1 MSDDQLQ
8 IPLDAVEPE
17 PAPEADEAATEPPAL
32 PEGWLSEFGF

>member
-8 IPLDAVEPE
+8 IPVDPDEPE
-17 PAPEADEAATEPPAL
+17 PAESDEAAVEPPEL